1 MFNFKYMASFKFKL
15 RNPSET
21 KPTPIYL
28 YVRWNNVLLPFATK
42 ETINP
47 KYWDIE
53 SNSIILK
60 VGYPKSIKELKVK
73 LSWYLSESE
82 ALFLKFENEYKR
94 KPSKSELNTILK
106 KELLKNE
113 SIEIK
118 DVVDYSLLNY
128 IKKFIVESETRTNE
142 KTGKPIAKST
152 IDTYNQVYN
161 LINNYSIKR
170 KKKFVFNDIT
180 LDFYFDFHS
189 YLVNEGLATNTI
201 GKRIAILKTIMRE
214 ATERGLNTN
223 LSFQSKRFKVTREKT
238 ENIYLNESE
247 LMEIYKLDLS
257 KNKKLDRVRDL
268 FLVGCYTGLRF
279 SDLSVLSNQNIKDNF
294 IEIETQKT
302 RESVAIPLHPIVRN
316 IIDKHKGGLPRA
328 LSLQRMNIYLKK
340 IGEMIESLN
349 VNTSKKMTKGGLE
362 ITTNS
367 KKYLQITTHTA
378 RRSFASNLF
387 VKGVPSQTIMKITG
401 HKTEKSFMQYIK
413 ITPKENAKLIQMI
426 WDKESKLSIVS

>member
-1 MFNFKYMASFKFKL
+1 
-15 RNPSET
+15 
-21 KPTPIYL
+21 
-28 YVRWNNVLLPFATK
+28 
-42 ETINP
+42 
-47 KYWDIE
+47 
-53 SNSIILK
+53 
-60 VGYPKSIKELKVK
+60 
-73 LSWYLSESE
+73 
-82 ALFLKFENEYKR
+82 
-94 KPSKSELNTILK
+94 
-106 KELLKNE
+106 
-113 SIEIK
+113 
-118 DVVDYSLLNY
+118 
-128 IKKFIVESETRTNE
+128 
-142 KTGKPIAKST
+142 
-152 IDTYNQVYN
+152 
-161 LINNYSIKR
+161 
-170 KKKFVFNDIT
+170 VFNDIT
-180 LDFYFDFHS
+180 LDFYFDFHT
-189 YLVNEGLATNTI
+189 YLVNEKLSTNTI

-257 KNKKLDRVRDL
+257 KNKKLNRVRDL

>member
-1 MFNFKYMASFKFKL
+1 MFNFKYMATFKFKL

-28 YVRWNNVLLPFATK
+28 YIRWNNLLLPFATK

-47 KYWDIE
+47 KYWDFE
-53 SNSIILK
+53 TNSIIIRA
-60 VGYPKSIKELKVK
+60 GYPKDIKTLKVI
-73 LSWYLSESE
+73 LSRYLSESE
-82 ALFLKFENEYKR
+82 ALFLSFENENKR
-94 KPSKSELNTILK
+94 KPSKKEFNAILK
-106 KELLKNE
+106 DKLIKNE
-113 SIEIK
+113 IIEIK
-118 DVVDYSLLNY
+118 EIVDYSLLNY

-161 LINNYSIKR
+161 LINNYSN
-170 KKKFVFNDIT
+170 KKKKNLVFNDIT
-180 LDFYFDFHS
+180 LDFYFDFHT
-189 YLVNEGLATNTI
+189 YLVNEKLSTNTI

-238 ENIYLNESE
+238 ENIYLNEFE
-247 LMEIYKLDLS
+247 LMEIHKLDLS

-279 SDLSVLSNQNIKDNF
+279 SDLSILTENNINDNF
-294 IEIETQKT
+294 IELETQKT
-302 RESVAIPLHPIVRN
+302 REAVAIPLHPIVR
-316 IIDKHKGGLPRA
+316 IILKKHNGKLPRA
-328 LSLQRMNIYLKK
+328 KSNQRMNSDLKD
-340 IGEMIESLN
+340 IGKMIESLN